1 MSEAFHII
9 SDGSCDLP
17 LELTKEKNITVVPFY
32 VSFEEGKYQKE
43 MVEIGV
49 REFYQKMVDH
59 PDVYP
64 KSSMPSVQ
72 DYLDA
77 FLPYVK
83 AGTPIICIC
92 ITTKFSGSM
101 QSALNAKAILE
112 EEYPESQIYVCDSC
126 VNTVLQGI
134 YVLEAVRLRDAGA
147 GYQESIDR
155 LNEIKSSGR
164 IFFTVGNMEYLKH
177 GGRIGKVAS
186 VAGSLLGIK
195 PIITLKEGEIFPS
208 GIGRSRRKTV
218 DKTIDLLLAYLAE
231 DYLDAFLPYVKAGTP
246 IICICIT
253 TKFSG
258 SMQSA
263 LNAKAILEEEYPE
276 SQIYVCDSCVNTV
289 LQGIYVLEAVRL
301 RDAGAG
307 YQESIDRLN
316 EIKSSGRIFFTVG
329 NMEYLKHGGRIGK
342 VASVAGS
349 LLGIK
354 PIITLKE
361 GEIFPSGIGRS
372 RRKTVDKTIDL
383 LLAYLAEE
391 KTDIA
396 DYSICIGYGYD
407 KEEAVEFR
415 DRLVSRLKEKEYDID
430 TIPIFQIGATIGV
443 HTGPYPL
450 GIGVVKKSIRE

>member
-1 MSEAFHII
+1 
-9 SDGSCDLP
+9 
-17 LELTKEKNITVVPFY
+17 
-32 VSFEEGKYQKE
+32 
-43 MVEIGV
+43 
-49 REFYQKMVDH
+49 
-59 PDVYP
+59 
-64 KSSMPSVQ
+64 MPSVQ

-83 AGTPIICIC
+83 AGTPILCIC

-112 EEYPESQIYVCDSC
+112 EEYPEAKIYVCDST

-134 YVLEAVRLRDAGA
+134 YVLEAVRLRDAG
-147 GYQESIDR
+147 
-155 LNEIKSSGR
+155 
-164 IFFTVGNMEYLKH
+164 T
-177 GGRIGKVAS
+177 
-186 VAGSLLGIK
+186 
-195 PIITLKEGEIFPS
+195 
-208 GIGRSRRKTV
+208 
-218 DKTIDLLLAYLAE
+218 
-231 DYLDAFLPYVKAGTP
+231 
-246 IICICIT
+246 
-253 TKFSG
+253 
-258 SMQSA
+258 
-263 LNAKAILEEEYPE
+263 
-276 SQIYVCDSCVNTV
+276 
-289 LQGIYVLEAVRL
+289 
-301 RDAGAG
+301 G

-391 KTDIA
+391 KADIA

-415 DRLVSRLKEKEYDID
+415 DRLVSRLKEKGYDID